1 MGFAWRRT
9 KKPLNGCL
17 ETEAVAKRPKNSSTE
32 GEGRDW
38 KIKDGG
44 QVDVK

>member
-1 MGFAWRRT
+1 MGFAWHRT
-9 KKPLNGCL
+9 KNVLNGYL
-17 ETEAVAKRPKNSSTE
+17 ETEAVAKKPKNSSTK

>member
-1 MGFAWRRT
+1 MGFACAAPRT
-9 KKPLNGCL
+9 PLNGCL
-17 ETEAVAKRPKNSSTE
+17 ETEAIAKRPKNSSTE